1 MENYVIGPRHVF
13 LGNPETANGADMT
26 YLGLTRGNVTVTIG
40 LNMAYARADQHGR
53 TPLADAAY
61 ITGLTPVVNC
71 PLVDE
76 DKAKLA
82 KIIVGSTVHT
92 NAGKTAIGLGSGF
105 RKVGAS
111 EIGTLALIPQAEID
125 VGTNGVEAPNGL
137 WLPAVLANDFGQ
149 LVYNLPEGDDS
160 LNPRDTQF
168 MGLRRLHK
176 FDGLTATNI
185 PEDMQTIFIGPPAGD
200 TALTGWSLPA
210 VA

>member
-1 MENYVIGPRHVF
+1 MENFVIGPRHVF

-26 YLGLTRGNVTVTIG
+26 HLGLTRGNVTVSIG
-40 LNMAYARADQHGR
+40 LNIAYARADQHGR
-53 TPLADAAY
+53 TPLADVVY
-61 ITGLTPVVNC
+61 TTGLTPVANC
-71 PLVDE
+71 PFIDE

-82 KIIVGSTVHT
+82 KIIVGSTVRT

-105 RKVGAS
+105 RKVAAS

-137 WLPAVLANDFGQ
+137 WLPAVIVNDAGQ

-168 MGLRRLHK
+168 TGLRRLRK
-176 FDGLTATNI
+176 FDGTTATDI
-185 PEDMQTIFIGPPAGD
+185 PEDMQTIFIGPPSAVG
-200 TALTGWSLPA
+200 ALTGWSLPA